1 MLKFIFAT
9 LLCASLTSHAAED
22 RRAYRHVDAAGRV
35 TYSQTP
41 PVNGQPTQEVSIRPA
56 QSGRGG
62 VVMPY
67 NEYFP
72 GSAIYGQSAQW
83 QSTRYSNTA
92 ANTNAREQQL
102 AALKAQC
109 VANRGTDCNNPRAL
123 QYLQASQ
130 LPRSAVVVVRPR

>member
-1 MLKFIFAT
+1 MLKFMVAA
-9 LLCASLTSHAAED
+9 LLCACVAGHAAED
-22 RRAYRHVDAAGRV
+22 RRAYRHVDNEGRV

-41 PVNGQPTQEVSIRPA
+41 PVNGRPAQEVNIRPA

-67 NEYFP
+67 NEYLP
-72 GSAIYGQSAQW
+72 GSAFYGQRAQW
-83 QSTRYSNTA
+83 QSPRYSNA
-92 ANTNAREQQL
+92 AVNNNAREQQL

-109 VANRGTDCNNPRAL
+109 VSNRGTDCNNPQAL